1 MRQNT
6 VRREACDDHMLL
18 VWLYFVIHWR
28 SYGPASYVEMSGP
41 ETGGGVPLGEVS
53 FALAHLSDFVSFYLS
68 FFIYDY
74 LLYLINQVNTK
85 QLLF

>member
-1 MRQNT
+1 M
-6 VRREACDDHMLL
+6 
-18 VWLYFVIHWR
+18 YFVIHWC

-53 FALAHLSDFVSFYLS
+53 FAHLCDFVSFYLS

-74 LLYLINQVNTK
+74 HLYLINQVNSCCSEIK
-85 QLLF
+85 EIQKNLRSVISKDVDNNS